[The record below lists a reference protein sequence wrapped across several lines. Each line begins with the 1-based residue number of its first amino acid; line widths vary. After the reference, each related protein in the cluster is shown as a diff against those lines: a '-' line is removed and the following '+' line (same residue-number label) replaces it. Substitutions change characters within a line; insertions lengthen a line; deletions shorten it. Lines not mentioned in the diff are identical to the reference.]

1 VSSATEAAT
10 AATEAALLTE
20 AYQGVH
26 ASNPTTDKHG
36 NALTAGDWYSNSV
49 TGATMVYNSLGQWV
63 NNTNAG
69 VSSINGLTG
78 QVEIKTINNNPLTGV
93 GNLSILGVSS
103 EFAEFLTSGT
113 WTKPAGVTWVYVEA
127 VGGGGSGGVSI
138 AVNDAATPMSG
149 VSTGGGG
156 GRFASKLFKANS
168 LPGTVTVTVGAGGAS
183 KSLTK
188 STNSSSFLMS
198 GSSGGAS
205 SFGDL
210 VVAAGGAKMA
220 SAADLIPPQR
230 LDTEHRLLLGLLCK
244 TAQIAGVVLAEQ
256 PLQTVA
262 LEYQG
267 VNRYLMAVD
276 QTLFLLAQA
285 PDSQVPVGSV
295 AVVAEALM
303 PA

>member
-1 VSSATEAAT
+1 
-10 AATEAALLTE
+10 
-20 AYQGVH
+20 
-26 ASNPTTDKHG
+26 
-36 NALTAGDWYSNSV
+36 
-49 TGATMVYNSLGQWV
+49 MVYNSLGQWV

-127 VGGGGSGGVSI
+127 VGGGGSGGLSI

-210 VVAAGGAKMA
+210 VVAAGGGNGNAATYATSGSGPTLVAGGAAGGGCKNGIGGGFDSA
-220 SAADLIPPQR
+220 SAVGYGTQAP
-230 LDTEHRLLLGLLCK
+230 LGSIVQNG
-244 TAQIAGVVLAEQ
+244 TNRGGGAGGTTIANGGIGISGGQSLFDGSGSNSVSVGSGTGQSSSGGLGGGGSG
-256 PLQTVA
+256 
-262 LEYQG
+262 G
-267 VNRYLMAVD
+267 VNA
-276 QTLFLLAQA
+276 
-285 PDSQVPVGSV
+285 SV
-295 AVVAEALM
+295 ATAAAVTITSGAGGGGYVRIYCW
-303 PA
+303 